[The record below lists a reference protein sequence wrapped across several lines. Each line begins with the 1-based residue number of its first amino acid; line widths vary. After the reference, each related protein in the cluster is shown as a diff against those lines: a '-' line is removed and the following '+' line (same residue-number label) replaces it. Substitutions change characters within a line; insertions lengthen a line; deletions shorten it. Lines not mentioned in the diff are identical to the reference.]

1 MGVAGHRG
9 RGWVDLERQA
19 AIADAECEVG
29 VIAFD
34 GNCSFVV
41 VDEGEDVNVCILAGV
56 EGAAKEVPYLDGEEV
71 FLGDKA
77 QPLRY
82 AIMQDVIAVVSQGLE
97 ASQQIVDQLMHRD
110 LDVTVSGFEG

>member
-1 MGVAGHRG
+1 MGG
-9 RGWVDLERQA
+9 RLDDGWVALERQS
-19 AIADAECEVG
+19 AIADAEGEVG
-29 VIAFD
+29 AVAFD
-34 GNCSFVV
+34 GDRRFVV

-97 ASQQIVDQLMHRD
+97 AGQQIVDQLVQRD